1 MKYIIIPCL
10 NESLY
15 IQNVIKECEDSVAD
29 GIVIVENG
37 SDDGSLDIVKK
48 NLSDKTEI
56 LFINMPLGHDIP
68 KALGLHYAL
77 EDGGEYFIFFDGD
90 MIGISKD
97 DINTMFNSLESGV
110 DLALTDCYCDGSL
123 PEGLASYVL
132 EFREMLNREL
142 NIFSKI
148 NHASPSHGPIGLS
161 KKLAQSIPKEYIGI
175 PPLLLEYAV
184 ENNYNIDIGLKKLH
198 MDLGSSERTEKH
210 RLKMAETIV
219 GDTIYAIRNTKK
231 NITNRKYDGIEYTGF
246 HENRRFDILELIT
259 KRKVTGS

>member
-10 NESLY
+10 NEASH
-15 IQNVIKECEDSVAD
+15 IEGVIKACENSSTD
-29 GIVIVENG
+29 GILIVENG
-37 SDDGSLDIVKK
+37 SDDGSLNIIKN

-56 LFINMPLGHDIP
+56 IFVNTPLGHDIP

-77 EDGGEYFIFFDGD
+77 EEGGEYFIFFDGD
-90 MIGISKD
+90 MIGMTKD
-97 DINTMFNSLESGV
+97 DINTIFTALESGI
-110 DLALTDCYCDGSL
+110 DLALTDCYCDGFL

-132 EFREMLNREL
+132 EFRRMLNNEL

-148 NHASPSHGPIGLS
+148 KHASPSHGPIGLS
-161 KKLAQSIPKEYIGI
+161 KKLAKAIPNEYLGI

-184 ENNYNIDIGLKKLH
+184 KNNYNIDIGLKKLH
-198 MDLGSSERTEKH
+198 SDLGSSERTEKH

-219 GDTIYAIRNTKK
+219 GDTIYAIRSANN

-246 HENRRFDILELIT
+246 HENRRFDILDMIT
-259 KRKVTGS
+259 KKYE